1 MKMAAASSLSEQ
13 LQTRLGRIAMAK
25 NSMDLLELLRKRGGV
40 RRSRRLGR
48 GRLTPEVG
56 LLMEVAVPCDG
67 DSPPFRRRRSWGP
80 WNLMMVYP
88 CPPIFGAGK
97 SR

>member
-1 MKMAAASSLSEQ
+1 
-13 LQTRLGRIAMAK
+13 MAK

-56 LLMEVAVPCDG
+56 WLMEVAVPCDG
-67 DSPPFRRRRSWGP
+67 TSPPFSWQPLLGTLEP
-80 WNLMMVYP
+80 DDAMYVFPGL
-88 CPPIFGAGK
+88 
-97 SR
+97 RD